1 MADGRGVSRR
11 SVTRI
16 TKSSVEALAIP
27 SPGGR
32 TVLWDAEVKGFGV
45 RVSSGGDRTYVL
57 RYQIGGRDEKQR
69 QVTIGKHGSP
79 FTAEQAR
86 RRALEL
92 LAAVRSGSDPVGER
106 ASARQAKATEDD
118 RRAERMFDVL
128 ADRWFDRHVKGDG
141 LRSVK
146 DVKGVLERDIKP
158 AFAGCTVDEVTKA
171 KVIGALEAV
180 GERSKAAANKMH
192 KWLRQMFNWFVERG
206 IVEHSPLDRVR
217 RPHAEPSRKRV
228 LSLLELAVVWLA
240 AGALPDPFRSFYRLL
255 ILTGQRLREVAALQ
269 WSELDLDSG
278 EWLLP
283 AERTKN
289 KNDHVVPLSNQAMA
303 VLQALRAGGTNPGPA
318 ITTDGRVPIAGFSK
332 LKIALDEEV
341 RLILSGIP
349 PAALR
354 LGDVLQPWVVHDVR
368 RSLATGCQSMGVPM
382 EVTEAILNQVG
393 TRQSGVR
400 GIYQL
405 YDYFYEKAD
414 ALQRWA
420 DLIAEAAIELAKGNI
435 EGVVAMDPAR
445 RSRRRAVSEAS
456 TQESSKS

>member
-1 MADGRGVSRR
+1 MAGEHVGSRR

-16 TKSSVEALAIP
+16 TKSSVEALAVP
-27 SPGGR
+27 QPGGR
-32 TVLWDAEVKGFGV
+32 TVLCDAEVKGFGV
-45 RVSSGGDRTYVL
+45 RVGSGGDRTYVL
-57 RYQIGGRDEKQR
+57 RYQVGGRGEKQR
-69 QVTIGKHGSP
+69 QVTIGRHGSP
-79 FTAEQAR
+79 YTAEQAR

-92 LAAVRSGSDPVGER
+92 LASVRSGSDPAAER
-106 ASARQAKATEDD
+106 ASAREAKAAEVD

-128 ADRWFDRHVKGDG
+128 AARWFERHVKGDG

-146 DVKGVLERDIKP
+146 DVEGVLERDIKP
-158 AFAGCTVDEVTKA
+158 AFVGLTVDEVTKA
-171 KVIGALEAV
+171 KVTEALEIV

-206 IVEHSPLDRVR
+206 IVEHSPVDRVR

-228 LSLLELAVVWLA
+228 LSLLEVATVWLA
-240 AGALPDPFRSFYRLL
+240 AGELPEPFRSFYRLL
-255 ILTGQRLREVAALQ
+255 ILTGQRLREVAGLQ
-269 WSELDLDSG
+269 WGELDFDSG

-289 KNDHVVPLSNQAMA
+289 KNDHVVPLSNQALA
-303 VLQALRAGGTNPGPA
+303 ILQSLRGDKTKSGAA

-332 LKIALDEEV
+332 LKVALNEEIASV
-341 RLILSGIP
+341 LSANA

-354 LGDVLQPWVVHDVR
+354 LGDVLQPWVVHDLR

-393 TRQSGVR
+393 TRKAGVR

-405 YDYFYEKAD
+405 YDYFDEKAD
-414 ALQRWA
+414 ALQRWG
-420 DLIAEAAIELAKGNI
+420 DLVAEAATELAKGHI
-435 EGVVAMDPAR
+435 EGVIALDPAR
-445 RSRRRAVSEAS
+445 RSRRRGAAEAS
-456 TQESSKS
+456 AQRNSKP

>member
-1 MADGRGVSRR
+1 MVDGRGASRR
-11 SVTRI
+11 SITRI
-16 TKSSVEALAIP
+16 TKSSVEALAVP
-27 SPGGR
+27 PPGGR

-57 RYQIGGRDEKQR
+57 RYQVGGRDQKQR
-69 QVTIGKHGSP
+69 QVTIGRHGSP

-92 LAAVRSGSDPVGER
+92 LTAVRSGSDPAGER
-106 ASARQAKATEDD
+106 ASVREAKAAEDD

-128 ADRWFDRHVKGDG
+128 ADRWFDRHVKGNG

-146 DVKGVLERDIKP
+146 DVEGVLERDIKP

-171 KVIGALEAV
+171 KVNEALEVV

-206 IVEHSPLDRVR
+206 VVEHSPLDRVR

-228 LSLLELAVVWLA
+228 LSLLEIAAVWLA
-240 AGALPDPFRSFYRLL
+240 AGELPDPFRSFYRLL
-255 ILTGQRLREVAALQ
+255 ILTGQRLREVAGLK
-269 WSELDLDSG
+269 WSELDFDSA

-289 KNDHVVPLSNQAMA
+289 KNDHLVPLSGQALS
-303 VLQALRAGGTNPGPA
+303 VLQALRGGEARSGVA

-332 LKIALDEEV
+332 LKAALNEEV
-341 RLILSGIP
+341 CLILSGNP

-354 LGDVLQPWVVHDVR
+354 LGDVLQPWVVHDLR
-368 RSLATGCQSMGVPM
+368 RSVATGCQSMGVPM

-393 TRQSGVR
+393 TRQPGVR

-405 YDYFYEKAD
+405 YDYFDEKAD
-414 ALQRWA
+414 ALQRWS
-420 DLIAEAAIELAKGNI
+420 DLVTAAAAEFAKGNVEAVI
-435 EGVVAMDPAR
+435 AMDPAR
-445 RSRRRAVSEAS
+445 RSRRRPPHGQSDGPA
-456 TQESSKS
+456 TH

>member
-1 MADGRGVSRR
+1 MADERGVSRR

-16 TKSSVEALAIP
+16 TKSSVEALAVP
-27 SPGGR
+27 PPGGR

-57 RYQIGGRDEKQR
+57 RYQVGGRDEKQR
-69 QVTIGKHGSP
+69 QVTIGRHGSP

-86 RRALEL
+86 RRALEIL
-92 LAAVRSGSDPVGER
+92 TAVRSGSDPAGER
-106 ASARQAKATEDD
+106 ASAQQAKAAEDD

-128 ADRWFDRHVKGDG
+128 ADRWFDRHVKGNG

-146 DVKGVLERDIKP
+146 DVEGVLERDIKP

-171 KVIGALEAV
+171 KVTEALEAV

-228 LSLLELAVVWLA
+228 LSLLEVATVWLA
-240 AGALPDPFRSFYRLL
+240 AGELPDPFRSFYRLL
-255 ILTGQRLREVAALQ
+255 ILTGQRLREVAGLQ
-269 WSELDLDSG
+269 WAELDFDSG

-289 KNDHVVPLSNQAMA
+289 KNDHVVPLSNQALT
-303 VLQALRAGGTNPGPA
+303 VLQVLRGDGTTPGAA
-318 ITTDGRVPIAGFSK
+318 ITTDGRVPIAGYSK
-332 LKIALDEEV
+332 LKIALNEEIGSV
-341 RLILSGIP
+341 LAGNP

-354 LGDVLQPWVVHDVR
+354 LGTALQPWVVHDLR

-393 TRQSGVR
+393 TRQAGVR

-405 YDYFYEKAD
+405 YDYFDEKAD
-414 ALQRWA
+414 ALQRWS
-420 DLIAEAAIELAKGNI
+420 DLVTTAAFELANGNI
-435 EGVVAMDPAR
+435 RAVIAMDPAR
-445 RSRRRAVSEAS
+445 RSRTRRTTAGIAV
-456 TQESSKS
+456 